1 MVRRLQIWRNPWPV
15 LWLALRGTGSAG
27 PAARPRAPVQC
38 ASRSPRTSG
47 GGTLDI
53 RHAGT
58 SGETRDWHVNLG
70 AGVRHARA
78 SIAIDRP
85 DRSHHSGAHASA
97 LGAHL
102 AMDIDGADSVGAHAS
117 DSLAFRQRSAAGRR
131 SRSVASVRCP
141 SCGYRVAGWRS
152 LSVAAKN
159 VWVASLRAFA
169 TASDSSHRIPIR
181 VTARNAPIPSPN
193 EKLSHRFEAAAPSP

>member
-1 MVRRLQIWRNPWPV
+1 MVHRPRRRRNPWLV
-15 LWLALRGTGSAG
+15 LWQALRGTGSAG

-47 GGTLDI
+47 GGTSDT

-58 SGETRDWHVNLG
+58 SGETLDWHVNLG
-70 AGVRHARA
+70 AGMRHARA

-85 DRSHHSGAHASA
+85 DRSHSGAHASA

-102 AMDIDGADSVGAHAS
+102 AMDIDGADSAGAHAS
-117 DSLAFRQRSAAGRR
+117 DSLALRQRSTAGRR
-131 SRSVASVRCP
+131 SRSVA
-141 SCGYRVAGWRS
+141 ATNLW
-152 LSVAAKN
+152 AASMP
-159 VWVASLRAFA
+159 AIA
-169 TASDSSHRIPIR
+169 TASDNSHRIPIR
-181 VTARNAPIPSPN
+181 VTARNALIPSPN